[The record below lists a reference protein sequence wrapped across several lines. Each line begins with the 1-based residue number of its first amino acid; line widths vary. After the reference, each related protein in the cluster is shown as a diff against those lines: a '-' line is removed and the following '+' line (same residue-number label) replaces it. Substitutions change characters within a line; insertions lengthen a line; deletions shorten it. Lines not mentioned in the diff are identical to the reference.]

1 MDGRM
6 WTKRIALVALALFVA
21 GCGPKTEEVGG
32 AIMIATPL
40 ALLAMILPTLILR
53 KVSRLSPRMST
64 GRDFLP
70 LSVAIIGAMSASMVG
85 ALQYFSFSE
94 DIELLGIAA
103 IAASS
108 SAMLYGMISWA
119 FTERRRPEQPYGRFL
134 LPTLLLTHIIPSA
147 LLLFHHQLGLHLKSS
162 DGQGIAVWL
171 WAIPGC
177 YFIPGALL
185 FFIFLALAFRDR
197 ARRAKQESIAGA
209 DGFVADVMS

>member
-1 MDGRM
+1 MDVRM

-147 LLLFHHQLGLHLKSS
+147 LLLFHHQLVYQKK
-162 DGQGIAVWL
+162 D
-171 WAIPGC
+171 
-177 YFIPGALL
+177 YFLLDIVGHNLIFYFALL
-185 FFIFLALAFRDR
+185 CKKLFFYNLHTLGYDNQMLI
-197 ARRAKQESIAGA
+197 
-209 DGFVADVMS
+209 